1 MKYLIVEYYE
11 LNDQYECEAYR
22 NPLKVV
28 DDFTSYCKKGY
39 EVYEIKNN
47 EKLLR
52 IWQA

>member
-1 MKYLIVEYYE
+1 MKYLIIEYYE

-28 DDFTSYCKKGY
+28 DDFTPYCVNGY
-39 EVYEIKNN
+39 EIYEIKDNGN
-47 EKLLR
+47 LLR